1 MPSKRLPVH
10 QPRSKRQKKLLLLL
24 EVLLHIA
31 LAELIRSLLH
41 HLITIFPQRY
51 WLVIVIPLC
60 LLICDE
66 FLRVWFMQKTKVPI
80 SHFQNKTMP
89 LTIYKKQIRSTL
101 GHGRVQITVPKL
113 GQGGRWQHR
122 GESRGENRARLV
134 RMQKLIDEKNAEL
147 GVAREK

>member
-1 MPSKRLPVH
+1 MPSKRLPIH

-24 EVLLHIA
+24 ELLLHIA

-41 HLITIFPQRY
+41 HLITAFPQRY
-51 WLVIVIPLC
+51 WLVIVLPLC

-66 FLRVWFMQKTKVPI
+66 FLRVWFMQKTK
-80 SHFQNKTMP
+80 
-89 LTIYKKQIRSTL
+89 QIRSTIA
-101 GHGRVQITVPKL
+101 HGRVQITVPKL

-147 GVAREK
+147 GVARE